1 MLSQALRRL
10 GKPAIPL
17 PAFAASQVGSF
28 VRQSRVADFSPE
40 QMAYL
45 TYGRGVDTTRM
56 RDVLGFEPEYTTAT
70 AFEDLCRAVGTG
82 PLSADRVSAV
92 EGFVTQTLGVGRG

>member
-1 MLSQALRRL
+1 MSQYFRLPVAPTILGFDARLQLLHEDDLLRALQHATTDGVHGTFNIAGDGILMLSQALRRL

-45 TYGRGVDTTRM
+45 TY
-56 RDVLGFEPEYTTAT
+56 
-70 AFEDLCRAVGTG
+70 
-82 PLSADRVSAV
+82 
-92 EGFVTQTLGVGRG
+92 